1 MTENNQAWRYIQVS
15 IDQNEDGL
23 SIQSWWGVDRPP
35 RWELLSYPHQY
46 TYHGDICSWL
56 IFSSGELTPVLIHT
70 IGDAADKICQRNRKI
85 NERRKAVNL

>member
-1 MTENNQAWRYIQVS
+1 MNQLPQRFIQVS

-46 TYHGDICSWL
+46 TYYGDVCEWV
-56 IFSSGELTPVLIHT
+56 IFASGELTPVLLHT
-70 IGDAADKICQRNRKI
+70 IGEAADSVCLRARKI
-85 NERRKAVNL
+85 NANRKLANR